1 MKAGGGEDHSASLQA
16 VQQAAEKAIEKR
28 VKPLVVAGTLG
39 KQTVTTQKG
48 AISMKAR
55 VQMMK
60 EDITREATMRMMRL
74 HESEE
79 VWALDLAL
87 DRLGPAGDVQ
97 PSREAIDAC
106 REILLERRRL
116 LERRMQVPE
125 RRPPAN
131 PRPKKD
137 ERDAPGSLAEVLPER
152 QVPRPL
158 RDSGSGHEVLD
169 PEYWSRLL
177 GLEVSSAAAALDS
190 ALDAPL
196 WQGCP
201 SLPPQLSA
209 EQWGTSLTNEGWAA
223 TGILGEECARAAERL
238 HAAAL
243 RLREAGW
250 PPAFVFMSDEAWRLI
265 AQVQQACQRLLAPLA
280 EGQWEWRL
288 EPSFAAFLLDEGHKS
303 GSGKRLG
310 NSFPLPHRDHSYS
323 ACFDSDGNPK
333 LVSVWVPLTDVD
345 VDSGCMY
352 VVPKEFDPAF
362 DSDAAYH
369 HMQLISEA
377 QHDVDSELA
386 DAAAEDGGST
396 FSLTSTTVCG
406 FPLAG
411 TRPLPCPRG
420 SFLAWNSN
428 LAHWGSFCHTGA
440 LQPRASLALV
450 VRRCSPRG
458 PEGIESPQLCDP
470 AAQPIDLA
478 EASVRAS
485 LITVRRRLLYVMA
498 ALRYFEH
505 WYDASSVKDQV
516 MSALRSAEV
525 AASSN

>member
-1 MKAGGGEDHSASLQA
+1 MEVAQGEDDALQT
-16 VQQAAEKAIEKR
+16 VQQAAEKGIEKR

-60 EDITREATMRMMRL
+60 EDITREATMRMLRL

-87 DRLGPAGDVQ
+87 EQLGPAGDVL

-116 LERRMQVPE
+116 LERRMSVPE
-125 RRPPAN
+125 RRPFA
-131 PRPKKD
+131 PRPRKADK
-137 ERDAPGSLAEVLPER
+137 EPPDAEAKPAAVEK
-152 QVPRPL
+152 QVPRSL
-158 RDSGSGHEVLD
+158 RESGSGHEVLD
-169 PEYWSRLL
+169 PAYWSQIL
-177 GLEVSSAAAALDS
+177 GLEVSSTAASVDLALDE
-190 ALDAPL
+190 PL
-196 WQGCP
+196 WEGCP

-209 EQWGTSLTNEGWAA
+209 EQWGTQLTNEGWAA
-223 TGILGEECARAAERL
+223 SGVLGEECARSAERL

-250 PPAFVFMSDEAWRLI
+250 PPAFVFMSDEAWRLT
-265 AQVQQACQRLLAPLA
+265 AQVQQAGQRLLAPLA
-280 EGQWEWRL
+280 GGQWEWRL
-288 EPSFAAFLLDEGHKS
+288 EPSFAAFLLDEGHS
-303 GSGKRLG
+303 GGTGKRLG

-377 QHDVDSELA
+377 QQDVDSELA

-396 FSLTSTTVCG
+396 FSLTATTVCG

-411 TRPLPCPRG
+411 ARPLPCARG
-420 SFLAWNSN
+420 SFLAWSSN
-428 LAHWGSFCHTGA
+428 LVHWGSFCHTGA

-450 VRRCSPRG
+450 LRRCARAGG
-458 PEGIESPQLCDP
+458 PPELCDP
-470 AAQPIDLA
+470 AAQPMDLA
-478 EASVRAS
+478 EPSARAS
-485 LITVRRRLLYVMA
+485 LVTVRRRLLYVMA

-516 MSALRSAEV
+516 MSALRSEE
-525 AASSN
+525 AAPSSS